1 MQENFYPKTQAKI
14 QEYLNE
20 KVFPGVCYAII
31 DQEKMIH
38 KHFGYA
44 SLIPEKRVM
53 SGNTLFDVAS
63 LTKVV
68 CTTTMILKLMEQGLI
83 EIDQP
88 LKKYLPAY
96 GDESI
101 TLRHLLTHTADIVTY
116 IPNRD
121 QLNQQELMQAY
132 LTLRAG
138 DNLGKVV
145 KYTDAGT
152 ILLGFMLEAIF
163 QKPVTT
169 IFKEEIFEPLQ
180 MTESQFPPLDM
191 HYSIA
196 ATEDTLCGQTHDP
209 KARVLAEHAGNAG
222 LFTNL
227 ADLLKFTQMYLNEGQ
242 LPDGRA
248 FLQRET
254 IAPLYQDQ
262 TPSKEGKRS
271 LGWDLRYGFLFHTG
285 YTGTF
290 LCIDPKLQQ
299 AFIFLSNRVHPY
311 DFRQEYLEKRDELI
325 AIYLKEKEMI
335 IQTSL

>member
-31 DQEKMIH
+31 DHEKMIH

-44 SLIPEKRVM
+44 SLIPKKRVM
-53 SGNTLFDVAS
+53 TDETLFDVAS

-68 CTTTMILKLMEQGLI
+68 CTTTMILKLMEQGVI

-88 LKKYLPAY
+88 LKRYLPAF

-180 MTESQFPPLDM
+180 MTERSEEHTLNSS
-191 HYSIA
+191 HVSISYA
-196 ATEDTLCGQTHDP
+196 
-209 KARVLAEHAGNAG
+209 V
-222 LFTNL
+222 F
-227 ADLLKFTQMYLNEGQ
+227 
-242 LPDGRA
+242 
-248 FLQRET
+248 
-254 IAPLYQDQ
+254 
-262 TPSKEGKRS
+262 
-271 LGWDLRYGFLFHTG
+271 
-285 YTGTF
+285 
-290 LCIDPKLQQ
+290 
-299 AFIFLSNRVHPY
+299 
-311 DFRQEYLEKRDELI
+311 
-325 AIYLKEKEMI
+325 
-335 IQTSL
+335 

>member
-1 MQENFYPKTQAKI
+1 MQDNFYPKTQAKI
-14 QEYLNE
+14 QEYLKE

-31 DQEKMIH
+31 DQEKVIH

-44 SLIPEKRVM
+44 SVIPKKRVM
-53 SGNTLFDVAS
+53 TEDTLFDVAS

-68 CTTTMILKLMEQGLI
+68 CTTTMILKLMEQGVI

-88 LKKYLPAY
+88 LKQYLPAF
-96 GDESI
+96 GDGSI

-132 LTLRAG
+132 LTLKAG

-152 ILLGFMLEAIF
+152 ILLGFMLEEIF

-169 IFKEEIFEPLQ
+169 IFKEEILEPLE
-180 MTESQFPPLDM
+180 MLNSQFPPLDT

-196 ATEDTLCGQTHDP
+196 STEDTLCGQTHDP

-227 ADLLKFTQMYLNEGQ
+227 ADLLKFTQMYLNEGR
-242 LPDGRA
+242 LPDGRT

-254 IAPLYQDQ
+254 IAQLYQDQ
-262 TPSKEGKRS
+262 TPNKEGRRS

-290 LCIDPKLQQ
+290 LCINRKLQQ
-299 AFIFLSNRVHPY
+299 AFVFLSNRVHPY
-311 DFRQEYLEKRDELI
+311 DFRQEYLAKRDELI
-325 AIYLKEKEMI
+325 AIYLKEMI

>member
-31 DQEKMIH
+31 DHEKMIH

-44 SLIPEKRVM
+44 SVIPKKRVM
-53 SGNTLFDVAS
+53 TEDTLFDVAS

-68 CTTTMILKLMEQGLI
+68 CTTTMILKLMEQGVI

-88 LKKYLPAY
+88 LKQYLPAF

-132 LTLRAG
+132 LTLKAG

-152 ILLGFMLEAIF
+152 ILLGFMLEEIF

-169 IFKEEIFEPLQ
+169 IFKEEILEPLE
-180 MTESQFPPLDM
+180 MLNSQFPPLDT

-196 ATEDTLCGQTHDP
+196 STEDTLCGQTHDP

-227 ADLLKFTQMYLNEGQ
+227 ADLLKFTQMYLNEGR
-242 LPDGRA
+242 LPDGRT

-254 IAPLYQDQ
+254 IAQLYQDQ
-262 TPSKEGKRS
+262 TPNKEGRRS

-290 LCIDPKLQQ
+290 LCINRKLQQ
-299 AFIFLSNRVHPY
+299 AFVFLSNRVHPY
-311 DFRQEYLEKRDELI
+311 DFRQEYLAKRDELI
-325 AIYLKEKEMI
+325 AIYLKEMI

>member
-1 MQENFYPKTQAKI
+1 MQDNFYPKTQAKI
-14 QEYLNE
+14 QEYL
-20 KVFPGVCYAII
+20 KAKAFPGVCYAII
-31 DQEKMIH
+31 DQEKVIH

-44 SLIPEKRVM
+44 SVIPKKRVM
-53 SGNTLFDVAS
+53 TEDTLFDVAS

-68 CTTTMILKLMEQGLI
+68 CTTTMILKLMEQGVI

-88 LKKYLPAY
+88 LKQYLPAFCD
-96 GDESI
+96 GSI

-121 QLNQQELMQAY
+121 QLNQQELMQSY
-132 LTLRAG
+132 LTLNAG

-152 ILLGFMLEAIF
+152 ILLGFMLEEIF

-180 MTESQFPPLDM
+180 MTNSQFPPLNPQF
-191 HYSIA
+191 SIA
-196 ATEDTLCGQTHDP
+196 ATEYTLCGQTHDP

-227 ADLLKFTQMYLNEGQ
+227 ADLLKFTQMYLNEGR
-242 LPDGRA
+242 LPDGRT

-254 IAPLYQDQ
+254 IAQLYQEQ
-262 TPSKEGKRS
+262 TPNK
-271 LGWDLRYGFLFHTG
+271 
-285 YTGTF
+285 
-290 LCIDPKLQQ
+290 
-299 AFIFLSNRVHPY
+299 
-311 DFRQEYLEKRDELI
+311 
-325 AIYLKEKEMI
+325 
-335 IQTSL
+335 

>member
-101 TLRHLLTHTADIVTY
+101 TLRHLLT
-116 IPNRD
+116 
-121 QLNQQELMQAY
+121 
-132 LTLRAG
+132 
-138 DNLGKVV
+138 
-145 KYTDAGT
+145 
-152 ILLGFMLEAIF
+152 
-163 QKPVTT
+163 PV
-169 IFKEEIFEPLQ
+169 
-180 MTESQFPPLDM
+180 
-191 HYSIA
+191 
-196 ATEDTLCGQTHDP
+196 G
-209 KARVLAEHAGNAG
+209 
-222 LFTNL
+222 
-227 ADLLKFTQMYLNEGQ
+227 
-242 LPDGRA
+242 
-248 FLQRET
+248 
-254 IAPLYQDQ
+254 
-262 TPSKEGKRS
+262 
-271 LGWDLRYGFLFHTG
+271 
-285 YTGTF
+285 
-290 LCIDPKLQQ
+290 
-299 AFIFLSNRVHPY
+299 
-311 DFRQEYLEKRDELI
+311 
-325 AIYLKEKEMI
+325 
-335 IQTSL
+335 

>member
-1 MQENFYPKTQAKI
+1 MQDNFYPKTQAKI

-20 KVFPGVCYAII
+20 KVFPGGCYAII

-53 SGNTLFDVAS
+53 TEDTLFDVAS

-68 CTTTMILKLMEQGLI
+68 CTTTMILKLMEQGVI

-88 LKKYLPAY
+88 LKQYLPAF

-116 IPNRD
+116 IPNRN

-138 DNLGKVV
+138 DSLGKVV

-180 MTESQFPPLDM
+180 MSNSQFPPLDT

-196 ATEDTLCGQTHDP
+196 STEDTLCGQTHDP

-227 ADLLKFTQMYLNEGQ
+227 ADLLKFTLMYLNEGQ

-254 IAPLYQDQ
+254 IAQLYQDQ

-311 DFRQEYLEKRDELI
+311 DFRQEYLAKRDELI
-325 AIYLKEKEMI
+325 AIYLKEKN
-335 IQTSL
+335 

>member
-1 MQENFYPKTQAKI
+1 MQDNFYPKTQAKI
-14 QEYLNE
+14 QEYLRE

-31 DQEKMIH
+31 DQEKVIH

-44 SLIPEKRVM
+44 SVIPEKRVM
-53 SGNTLFDVAS
+53 TEDTLFDAAS

-68 CTTTMILKLMEQGLI
+68 CTTTMILKLMEQGVI

-88 LKKYLPAY
+88 LKQYLPAF
-96 GDESI
+96 GDGSI

-121 QLNQQELMQAY
+121 QLNQRELMQAY
-132 LTLRAG
+132 LTLKAG

-152 ILLGFMLEAIF
+152 ILLGFMLEEIF

-169 IFKEEIFEPLQ
+169 IFKEEILEPLE
-180 MTESQFPPLDM
+180 MLNSQFPPLDT
-191 HYSIA
+191 HYSISS
-196 ATEDTLCGQTHDP
+196 TEDTLCGQTHDP

-227 ADLLKFTQMYLNEGQ
+227 ADLLKFTQMYLNEGR
-242 LPDGRA
+242 LPDGRT

-254 IAPLYQDQ
+254 IAQLYQDQ
-262 TPSKEGKRS
+262 TPNKEGRRS

-299 AFIFLSNRVHPY
+299 AFVFLSNRVHPY
-311 DFRQEYLEKRDELI
+311 DFRQEYLAKRDELI

-335 IQTSL
+335 I

>member
-14 QEYLNE
+14 QEYLKE

-31 DQEKMIH
+31 DHEKMIH

-53 SGNTLFDVAS
+53 SENTLFDVAS

-68 CTTTMILKLMEQGLI
+68 CTTTMILKLMEQGVI

-88 LKKYLPAY
+88 LKKYLPAF

-169 IFKEEIFEPLQ
+169 IFKEEIFEPLK
-180 MTESQFPPLDM
+180 MTNSQFPPLDTY
-191 HYSIA
+191 YSIA

-227 ADLLKFTQMYLNEGQ
+227 ADLLKFTLMYLNEGQ

-254 IAPLYQDQ
+254 IAKLYQDQ

-311 DFRQEYLEKRDELI
+311 DFRQEYLAKRDELI
-325 AIYLKEKEMI
+325 AIYLKEKN
-335 IQTSL
+335 

>member
-1 MQENFYPKTQAKI
+1 MPENFYPKTQAKI
-14 QEYLNE
+14 QEYLRE
-20 KVFPGVCYAII
+20 KVFPGGCYAII
-31 DQEKMIH
+31 DQEKVIH

-44 SLIPEKRVM
+44 SVIPQKRVM
-53 SGNTLFDVAS
+53 TEDTLFDVAS

-68 CTTTMILKLMEQGLI
+68 CTTTMILKLMEQGVI

-88 LKKYLPAY
+88 LKRYLPAF
-96 GDESI
+96 GDGSI

-132 LTLRAG
+132 LTLKAG

-152 ILLGFMLEAIF
+152 ILLGFMLEEIF

-169 IFKEEIFEPLQ
+169 IFKEEILEPLE
-180 MTESQFPPLDM
+180 MLNSQFPPLDT

-196 ATEDTLCGQTHDP
+196 STEDTLCGQTHDP

-227 ADLLKFTQMYLNEGQ
+227 ADLLKFTQMYLNEGR
-242 LPDGRA
+242 LPDGRT

-254 IAPLYQDQ
+254 IAQLYQDQ
-262 TPSKEGKRS
+262 TPNKEGRRS

-299 AFIFLSNRVHPY
+299 AFVFLSNRVHPY
-311 DFRQEYLEKRDELI
+311 DFRQEYLAKRDELI